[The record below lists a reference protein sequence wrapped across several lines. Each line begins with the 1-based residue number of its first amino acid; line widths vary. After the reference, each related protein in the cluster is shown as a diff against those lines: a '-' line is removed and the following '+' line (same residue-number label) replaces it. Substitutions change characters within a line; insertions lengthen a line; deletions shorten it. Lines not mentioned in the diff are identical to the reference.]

1 LWGVPI
7 YQRAVLDL
15 DAPTGKYSPNAT
27 VNIGS
32 NTWDIQ
38 PYYAVT
44 LFPMKRMETSWRVH
58 DLWSGTNDAPPLV
71 ENTRTTQAGQAV
83 HFNSTLSFEIFKNLY
98 IGANG
103 YYLKQLTYARNNGVI
118 LPYSK
123 EQTGAIGPGMVLN
136 SVKLLFYINGY
147 REVSA
152 ESTTA
157 GNKLVLRV
165 QKVF

>member
-1 LWGVPI
+1 MWGVPI

-15 DAPTGKYSPNAT
+15 DAPTGKYSANAT

-32 NTWDIQ
+32 NAWDIQ

-44 LFPMKRMETSWRVH
+44 LFPKKRMETSWRVH
-58 DLWSGTNDAPPLV
+58 YLWNGKNDAPPLV
-71 ENTRTTQAGQAV
+71 ENVRTTQAGQAV
-83 HFNSTLSFEIFKNLY
+83 HFNSTLSFEIIKNLF

-103 YYLKQLTYARNNGVI
+103 YYLKQLTDARVNGVNQ
-118 LPYSK
+118 PDSR
-123 EQTGAIGPGMVLN
+123 EQIGAIGPGMVLN
-136 SVKLLFYINGY
+136 SGKWFFYINGY
-147 REVSA
+147 REAGA